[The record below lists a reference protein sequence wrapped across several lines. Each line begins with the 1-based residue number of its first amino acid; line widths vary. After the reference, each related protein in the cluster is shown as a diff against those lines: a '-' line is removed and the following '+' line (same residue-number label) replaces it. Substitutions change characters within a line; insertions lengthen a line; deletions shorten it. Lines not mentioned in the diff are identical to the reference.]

1 MWPTSTARPS
11 RASPAGP
18 SRTTRE
24 GRSRQQFFELS
35 AIDLANN
42 FKLKSLVFNALDFQA
57 GLASS
62 MYMTAYDGGFNAT
75 PLQQI
80 MIDLTHSG
88 TYGSGD
94 WSVTYTR
101 ISADLNAGLIVF
113 GKGWG
118 NIDAVRFTSAQPGR
132 PLSLALDSIVLD
144 TPDAPSTLPVVT
156 PSAGSSTT
164 AAATASRCRW
174 TPA

>member
-11 RASPAGP
+11 RLLRPGHLERPGRAGP
-18 SRTTRE
+18 GSN
-24 GRSRQQFFELS
+24 FFELS

-94 WSVTYTR
+94 
-101 ISADLNAGLIVF
+101 
-113 GKGWG
+113 
-118 NIDAVRFTSAQPGR
+118 
-132 PLSLALDSIVLD
+132 
-144 TPDAPSTLPVVT
+144 
-156 PSAGSSTT
+156 
-164 AAATASRCRW
+164 
-174 TPA
+174 